1 MWMRCA
7 TLEEIAAAEDVDH
20 KTVSA
25 VLGEMADLPKLPK
38 HAIAAAEH
46 ATEDFDPPLYNVWKQ
61 QTKSGCPRKTV
72 DDQIATFGDSVLQN
86 QTAQSA

>member
-1 MWMRCA
+1 MWMRCFSQQEIGA
-7 TLEEIAAAEDVDH
+7 TEGVDQ
-20 KTVSA
+20 KTVSE
-25 VLGEMADLPKLPK
+25 VLGEMASLPKLLKPQ
-38 HAIAAAEH
+38 IAAAEH